1 MARETVMTTMNGREV
16 EGYKLNAEEM
26 TIFKL
31 QYPAALVVPSSEM
44 SDIYTRMYPFAL
56 AIVQVGLKKFSGTFK
71 GKHASGDE
79 IGFSFIRPE
88 HIDETEW
95 SQAITTAGW
104 TNTFGTSAAKKQMNE
119 DSLMGLM
126 FVWNKAG
133 TPIAEELRFNI
144 DNQDFAPESL
154 ELLIFG
160 DNNNGVQVQPIAPYY
175 IGEKLLWYMRAFNN
189 AGSGTDQ
196 LGLGG
201 LTVGKGSYL
210 NAETIT

>member
-16 EGYKLNAEEM
+16 EGYKLFGEEEE
-26 TIFKL
+26 IFNL

-44 SDIYTRMYPFAL
+44 NDIYVRMRPFAL
-56 AIVQVGLKKFSGTFK
+56 AITQVGLKKFGGTFK

-88 HIDETEW
+88 HIEETEW
-95 SQAITTAGW
+95 SQSISTAGW
-104 TNTFGTSAAKKQMNE
+104 TDTFGTSGSKKQMNE

-133 TPIAEELRFNI
+133 TPIAEELKFSI

-175 IGEKLLWYMRAFNN
+175 IGEKLLWYMRAYNS
-189 AGSGTDQ
+189 ASSGTDQ
-196 LGLGG
+196 LALGG
-201 LTVGKGSYL
+201 LTIGKGSYL